1 MGRAGRHRAKGR
13 AEKEPF
19 PRESKARAEPE
30 RGTEVSRVRGKMRR
44 AGRPKSKKRA
54 HDLEKLQL
62 ELA

>member
-30 RGTEVSRVRGKMRR
+30 RGTEVSRAGKDEE
-44 AGRPKSKKRA
+44 GREA
-54 HDLEKLQL
+54 
-62 ELA
+62 